1 MLGVQMQ
8 LHIYVY
14 GIFYHVTIIS
24 KVRFPKYFAKL
35 LQLFLYFVLLYSI
48 FILFILYVR
57 CVLNQ
62 KKRHKSL
69 KEGWTDMKL
78 GKLIIKY
85 AIWNEPFGITRSIH
99 GFNPLTAL
107 KKPFIFH
114 SHYSTNSNKKG
125 EILRVRHKTCNNW
138 RGVNLYWPGKTG
150 FMIFVIMNETKF
162 IYEEKF
168 LFVFYNE
175 PWK

>member
-8 LHIYVY
+8 LHTYVY
-14 GIFYHVTIIS
+14 GIFYHVTIS
-24 KVRFPKYFAKL
+24 FKVRFILKCWKTIT
-35 LQLFLYFVLLYSI
+35 VISI
-48 FILFILYVR
+48 FHSILFPFLFILYVR

-62 KKRHKSL
+62 KNSHKSL

-138 RGVNLYWPGKTG
+138 RGVKLYWPCKTG
-150 FMIFVIMNETKF
+150 FMIFLIMNETKF

-175 PWK
+175 P

>member
-1 MLGVQMQ
+1 M
-8 LHIYVY
+8 I
-14 GIFYHVTIIS
+14 
-24 KVRFPKYFAKL
+24 KVI
-35 LQLFLYFVLLYSI
+35 SI
-48 FILFILYVR
+48 FHSILFPFLFILYVR

-62 KKRHKSL
+62 KKRQKSL

-85 AIWNEPFGITRSIH
+85 AIRNEPFGITRSIH

-138 RGVNLYWPGKTG
+138 RDVKLYWPYKTG
-150 FMIFVIMNETKF
+150 FMIFVIMNETTF
-162 IYEEKF
+162 IYKEKF

-175 PWK
+175 P

>member
-8 LHIYVY
+8 LHTYVY
-14 GIFYHVTIIS
+14 GIFYHVTIS
-24 KVRFPKYFAKL
+24 LKVRLICCKTIK
-35 LQLFLYFVLLYSI
+35 VISI
-48 FILFILYVR
+48 FHSILFPFLFILYVR

-138 RGVNLYWPGKTG
+138 RGVNLYWPCKTG